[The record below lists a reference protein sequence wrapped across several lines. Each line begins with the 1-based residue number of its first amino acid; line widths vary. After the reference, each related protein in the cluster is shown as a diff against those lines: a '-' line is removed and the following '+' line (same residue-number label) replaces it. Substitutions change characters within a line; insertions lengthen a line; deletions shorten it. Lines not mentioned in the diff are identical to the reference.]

1 MDEGSRPP
9 AEEYAAGETDEN
21 GHEDDSEE
29 GGLLADVIVR
39 NESRAEG
46 DASARWRAMEAW
58 LNPPISELPCPDGS
72 TVGSLSGT
80 MKVSSSSA
88 AAGESGGG
96 DGGGAGGGSEG
107 KLVGSAAVIW
117 RPSALSMTIVFSSW
131 SDAFALPSSCA
142 VSSCARGRR
151 CCAGT
156 AASMLRNDGSRAADH
171 GMMAAFERHL
181 N

>member
-58 LNPPISELPCPDGS
+58 LNPPISVLPCPDASAFGS
-72 TVGSLSGT
+72 SSGT
-80 MKVSSSSA
+80 TKESSSPA
-88 AAGESGGG
+88 AAGESGDG

-107 KLVGSAAVIW
+107 KLVGSAAEIR
-117 RPSALSMTIVFSSW
+117 RPSASTMTIVVSSW
-131 SDAFALPSSCA
+131 SDVLASAWSCA
-142 VSSCARGRR
+142 VRSCARGGR
-151 CCAGT
+151 
-156 AASMLRNDGSRAADH
+156 
-171 GMMAAFERHL
+171 
-181 N
+181 